1 MVILSVQPLPPFIIA
16 VHFWYG
22 ILQLL
27 SLPGVSAAT
36 AVTGLTTAAPT
47 ASLSSP
53 SSPSLCSP
61 EAREEAW
68 DKVSILELEINA
80 AMRDLDFER
89 RRLRGAKE
97 RLMLWETQLRAF
109 YSITEEMQVLFA
121 KQQEQLNAMQS
132 TLENEENYENTC
144 VDMDGVIGGTPGRE
158 RRSTAST
165 LKRNRD
171 QVETS
176 SNEPSVT
183 EKHDCENAKIHE
195 FTSADHDH
203 DVRGGFG
210 YDINGAGTIAMM
222 DGGTGGTE
230 DPHYKARRNE
240 EDDTSTEED
249 YTYD

>member
-1 MVILSVQPLPPFIIA
+1 MLVSFFTFFSESVIVSNH
-16 VHFWYG
+16 VH
-22 ILQLL
+22 IVLL
-27 SLPGVSAAT
+27 WKNVGV
-36 AVTGLTTAAPT
+36 
-47 ASLSSP
+47 ASDKSI
-53 SSPSLCSP
+53 

-158 RRSTAST
+158 R
-165 LKRNRD
+165 K
-171 QVETS
+171 V
-176 SNEPSVT
+176 
-183 EKHDCENAKIHE
+183 KNAKIHE